1 VFFRPPIVLALT
13 GFLEVAAG
21 AACGDRKR
29 SEAARKS
36 PLETAIARDL
46 TAKLAQPVTATCG
59 AMAGI
64 PTKCEAVL
72 ADGTKLPIALASAG
86 KDYEWRVDGLLIE
99 TAPVVQY
106 VNATLADLEV
116 AQQAQCGSRFAFVEP
131 GGRLGC
137 KLSGGGMAFVR
148 FAKDGTAA
156 LELDIDPAS
165 GSARGE
171 LVTPE
176 RDRELT
182 AISKA
187 LENLEGES
195 DGEEETAPVV
205 PDGGAGKP

>member
-1 VFFRPPIVLALT
+1 MIFRVPLVLALT
-13 GFLEVAAG
+13 LV
-21 AACGDRKR
+21 ACGDHKR
-29 SEAARKS
+29 SEGARTS

-46 TAKLAQPVTATCG
+46 TAKLAQPVKATCTSING
-59 AMAGI
+59 VPA
-64 PTKCEAVL
+64 KCEAVL
-72 ADGTKLPIALASAG
+72 ADGTKLPIGIASEG
-86 KDYEWRVDGLLIE
+86 KDWVWNVAGLVIE
-99 TAPVVQY
+99 TAPIAAH
-106 VNATLADLEV
+106 VNATLADLKV
-116 AQQAQCGSRFAFVEP
+116 AQQANCGGRFAFVEP

-148 FAKDGTAA
+148 FARDGAA
-156 LELDIDPAS
+156 TLELDIDPAS

-195 DGEEETAPVV
+195 DGEEEV
-205 PDGGAGKP
+205 PSDGGVAKP